1 MEQLRQL
8 GGRLLGKKRVAVIL
22 GLLGLY
28 CPSSLWAEKLDTTF
42 VLDMVID
49 STPCYFTQYN
59 NKGRITQY
67 DIYQNSS
74 SYSSLSTTS
83 YALIDNDDF
92 SHINIGYITDMTGE
106 KVDTI
111 YYIRDK
117 VTKQWIEKKDFPNYK
132 GYSPD
137 KIELRFYNNGM
148 LESIYGSEFVNS
160 STSGHVE
167 FSESGELK
175 EYSNVFHLCYTWD
188 IDEDYLMNYDS
199 FGNITLEYRL
209 NSSSHKGGVA
219 ESSSSYVKTIYKNQ
233 YDNKYNL
240 IEVEEFTESRRR
252 ESSLDAYSSDYDV
265 KGTSRRKMEHS
276 YDSQNRRIK
285 TITYDYIGSNY
296 VLRDSTI
303 YSYGHA
309 LHEGEACL
317 LSLMVSGKTI
327 DSFSPDKYHYD
338 LSDRVY
344 REITYRTPFGS
355 SAETFYDWKTG
366 QVTIHVQGNGSSQD
380 SSNTSIYTIKFATPE
395 SYITSMTNDGE
406 PVEGFSQDKYEYDFM
421 DLPASWS
428 WNLDYEFSLGSTVE
442 KSYDDSTNTLSIRV
456 YGADFKQDSS
466 NVHTYSIRCKA
477 PESYLTSLSFNGS
490 PVDNF
495 SPTTFKYTLGGLYSP
510 QGRTFSYTAFP
521 GSIVTSKVYETSL
534 HITVE
539 NEIIHQ
545 KNEYIIDFPLIEDVC
560 LTSLSI
566 NGNPVD
572 GFSWDKYEYDFS
584 DSLEYHEG
592 EVSYTSLQPGV
603 IVNGIY
609 NGISDD
615 FYRLMTI
622 EEEYYDY
629 DTDILRIHVTLG
641 YVSWGGSVL
650 ATNDSKTTYVIKF
663 KKSKPETFLTSLKL
677 DEIPIDTFS
686 KDNYIYDLSDY
697 SFSAVQN
704 GGGCHKEV
712 SNCRDDGYYIVLS
725 KPKFFNDDTYGIY
738 NSTLRWS
745 NSKYSTFD
753 VSYEEKTGV
762 ISITVKGEDYKED
775 SSNIHVYKILTKKID
790 SLSIYSFEV
799 VYYSGEE
806 WSNNVNVI
814 ANEHE
819 YKAFSPYP
827 TDFTYGRFSYSTI
840 SNVDVTMDNQ
850 YSEEAHTIYYIF
862 SHRTIQSLVDTYSVV
877 LQPCVTSILVGENL
891 TYEAI
896 DKLEHYINREYK
908 AEEFKYELP
917 AGVVATESYDDSTN
931 ILTLTARFGTGDTT
945 SKTEYHIHFR
955 PVDGVDDFLGD
966 QVKLYVTDKTICVD
980 GAEEPISVYNLLGTL
995 VGTGR
1000 GEEARIPVSQA
1011 GVYVVKA
1018 GGKAAKVV
1026 VK

>member
-22 GLLGLY
+22 GLLGLC

-59 NKGRITQY
+59 DKGQIIQY
-67 DIYQNSS
+67 DIYHSS
-74 SYSSLSTTS
+74 SFYSSLSIRG
-83 YALIDNDDF
+83 YALIDDDDF

-106 KVDTI
+106 RMDTI

-117 VTKQWIEKKDFPNYK
+117 VTKQWREKKDFPNYM

-137 KIELRFYNNGM
+137 EIELRFYNNGM
-148 LESIYGSEFVNS
+148 LESINASKSFTS
-160 STSGHVE
+160 FMSGHVE
-167 FSESGELK
+167 FSKSGELK
-175 EYSNVFHLCYTWD
+175 EYSNDYQRHDTWD
-188 IDEDYLMNYDS
+188 INDGYGMNCDS
-199 FGNITLEYRL
+199 FGNINLEIRS

-219 ESSSSYVKTIYKNQ
+219 ESSSSYDKTIYKNQ

-240 IEVEEFTESRRR
+240 IEVEEFTEYRRR
-252 ESSLDAYSSDYDV
+252 ESSLAPYSSNYDV

-317 LSLMVSGKTI
+317 LSLMVSGNTI

-477 PESYLTSLSFNGS
+477 PEAYLTSLSFNGS

-510 QGRTFSYTAFP
+510 QGRTISYTAFP
-521 GSIVTSKVYETSL
+521 GSIVTSTAYETSL

-539 NEIIHQ
+539 NKMIHQ
-545 KNEYIIDFPLIEDVC
+545 ENEYIIDFPLIEDAY

-609 NGISDD
+609 MA
-615 FYRLMTI
+615 YRRVMPI

-641 YVSWGGSVL
+641 YVSLDGIVRE
-650 ATNDSKTTYVIKF
+650 TYDSKTYVIKF
-663 KKSKPETFLTSLKL
+663 KKSKPESFLTSLKL

-697 SFSAVQN
+697 SFFAVQEN
-704 GGGCHKEV
+704 GGVCHKEV

-725 KPKFFNDDTYGIY
+725 KPIFFNDDTYGIY

-762 ISITVKGEDYKED
+762 ISITVKGKDYKED
-775 SSNIHVYKILTKKID
+775 SSNIHVYKILT
-790 SLSIYSFEV
+790 
-799 VYYSGEE
+799 
-806 WSNNVNVI
+806 
-814 ANEHE
+814 
-819 YKAFSPYP
+819 
-827 TDFTYGRFSYSTI
+827 
-840 SNVDVTMDNQ
+840 
-850 YSEEAHTIYYIF
+850 
-862 SHRTIQSLVDTYSVV
+862 
-877 LQPCVTSILVGENL
+877 
-891 TYEAI
+891 
-896 DKLEHYINREYK
+896 
-908 AEEFKYELP
+908 
-917 AGVVATESYDDSTN
+917 
-931 ILTLTARFGTGDTT
+931 
-945 SKTEYHIHFR
+945 HFR
-955 PVDGVDDFLGD
+955 PIDGVDDFLGD
-966 QVKLYVTDKTICVD
+966 QVSLYVTDKTICVD
-980 GAEEPISVYNLLGTL
+980 GATEPVYVYNFRGAL
-995 VGTGR
+995 VGISR
-1000 GEEARIPVSQA
+1000 GEEIRIPVRQT

>member
-1 MEQLRQL
+1 MVQLRQL
-8 GGRLLGKKRVAVIL
+8 GGRLLGKKRVAIIL
-22 GLLGLY
+22 GLLGLC

-59 NKGRITQY
+59 DKGQIIQY
-67 DIYQNSS
+67 DIYHSS
-74 SYSSLSTTS
+74 SFYSSLSIRG
-83 YALIDNDDF
+83 YALIDDDDF

-106 KVDTI
+106 RVDTI

-117 VTKQWIEKKDFPNYK
+117 VTKQWREKKDFPNCM

-137 KIELRFYNNGM
+137 EIELRFYNNGM
-148 LESIYGSEFVNS
+148 LESINASNS
-160 STSGHVE
+160 FISFMSGHVE

-175 EYSNVFHLCYTWD
+175 EYSNDYQLHDTWVIND
-188 IDEDYLMNYDS
+188 GYSMNCDS
-199 FGNITLEYRL
+199 FGNINLEIRS
-209 NSSSHKGGVA
+209 NSGSHRGGVA
-219 ESSSSYVKTIYKNQ
+219 ESSSSYDKTIYKNQ

-240 IEVEEFTESRRR
+240 IEVEEFTEYRSSR
-252 ESSLDAYSSDYDV
+252 SSLDSYSYDYDV
-265 KGTSRRKMEHS
+265 EGTSRRKMEHS

-317 LSLMVSGKTI
+317 LSLMVSGNTI

-428 WNLDYEFSLGSTVE
+428 WNLDYEFSLGSTV
-442 KSYDDSTNTLSIRV
+442 KKNYDYLTNTLSIRV

-477 PESYLTSLSFNGS
+477 PKAYLTSLSFNGS

-510 QGRTFSYTAFP
+510 QGRTISYTAFP
-521 GSIVTSKVYETSL
+521 GSIVTSTAYETSL

-545 KNEYIIDFPLIEDVC
+545 ENEYIIDFPLIEDVC

-609 NGISDD
+609 NGISVGN
-615 FYRLMTI
+615 FRRLMTI

-641 YVSWGGSVL
+641 SVSLDGSVW

-663 KKSKPETFLTSLKL
+663 KKSKPESFLTSLKL

-704 GGGCHKEV
+704 GGVCHKEV
-712 SNCRDDGYYIVLS
+712 SDCRDDGYYIVLS
-725 KPKFFNDDTYGIY
+725 KPKFFNDDTYGFY

-762 ISITVKGEDYKED
+762 ISITVKGKDYKED
-775 SSNIHVYKILTKKID
+775 SSNIHVYKILT
-790 SLSIYSFEV
+790 
-799 VYYSGEE
+799 
-806 WSNNVNVI
+806 
-814 ANEHE
+814 
-819 YKAFSPYP
+819 
-827 TDFTYGRFSYSTI
+827 
-840 SNVDVTMDNQ
+840 
-850 YSEEAHTIYYIF
+850 
-862 SHRTIQSLVDTYSVV
+862 
-877 LQPCVTSILVGENL
+877 
-891 TYEAI
+891 
-896 DKLEHYINREYK
+896 
-908 AEEFKYELP
+908 
-917 AGVVATESYDDSTN
+917 
-931 ILTLTARFGTGDTT
+931 
-945 SKTEYHIHFR
+945 HFR
-955 PVDGVDDFLGD
+955 PIDGVDDFLGD
-966 QVKLYVTDKTICVD
+966 QVKLYVMDKTICVD
-980 GAEEPISVYNLLGTL
+980 GATEPVYVYNFQGAL
-995 VGTGR
+995 VGISR
-1000 GEEARIPVSQA
+1000 SEEARIPVSQA

>member
-8 GGRLLGKKRVAVIL
+8 GGRLLGKKRIAVIL
-22 GLLGLY
+22 GLLGLC

-49 STPCYFTQYN
+49 TTPCYFTQYN
-59 NKGRITQY
+59 DKGQIIQY
-67 DIYQNSS
+67 DIYHSS
-74 SYSSLSTTS
+74 SFYSSLSIRG
-83 YALIDNDDF
+83 YALIDDDDF

-106 KVDTI
+106 RVDTI

-117 VTKQWIEKKDFPNYK
+117 VTKQWREKKDFPNYM

-137 KIELRFYNNGM
+137 EIELRFYNNGM
-148 LESIYGSEFVNS
+148 LESINASNS
-160 STSGHVE
+160 FISFMSGHVE

-175 EYSNVFHLCYTWD
+175 EYSNDYQLHDTWVIND
-188 IDEDYLMNYDS
+188 GYGMNCDS
-199 FGNITLEYRL
+199 FGNINLEIRS
-209 NSSSHKGGVA
+209 NSGSHRGGVA
-219 ESSSSYVKTIYKNQ
+219 ESSSSYDKTIYKNQ

-240 IEVEEFTESRRR
+240 IEVEEFTEYRSSR
-252 ESSLDAYSSDYDV
+252 SSLDSYSYDYDV
-265 KGTSRRKMEHS
+265 EGTSRRKMEHS

-317 LSLMVSGKTI
+317 LSLMVSGNTI

-428 WNLDYEFSLGSTVE
+428 WNLDYEFSLGSTV
-442 KSYDDSTNTLSIRV
+442 KKNYDYLTNTLSIRV

-477 PESYLTSLSFNGS
+477 PEAYLTSLSFNGS

-521 GSIVTSKVYETSL
+521 GSIVTSEAYETSL

-539 NEIIHQ
+539 NEIIH
-545 KNEYIIDFPLIEDVC
+545 KKKEYIIDLPLIEDVC

-592 EVSYTSLQPGV
+592 GVSYTSLQPGV

-609 NGISDD
+609 NGISVGN
-615 FYRLMTI
+615 FRMMMTI

-641 YVSWGGSVL
+641 YVSLDGSVW
-650 ATNDSKTTYVIKF
+650 AKNDDSKTTYVIKF
-663 KKSKPETFLTSLKL
+663 KKSKPESFLTSLKL

-704 GGGCHKEV
+704 GGVCHKEV
-712 SNCRDDGYYIVLS
+712 SDCRDDGYYIVLS
-725 KPKFFNDDTYGIY
+725 KPKFFNDDTYGFY

-762 ISITVKGEDYKED
+762 ISITVKGKDYKED
-775 SSNIHVYKILTKKID
+775 SSNIHVYKILT
-790 SLSIYSFEV
+790 
-799 VYYSGEE
+799 
-806 WSNNVNVI
+806 
-814 ANEHE
+814 
-819 YKAFSPYP
+819 
-827 TDFTYGRFSYSTI
+827 
-840 SNVDVTMDNQ
+840 
-850 YSEEAHTIYYIF
+850 
-862 SHRTIQSLVDTYSVV
+862 
-877 LQPCVTSILVGENL
+877 
-891 TYEAI
+891 
-896 DKLEHYINREYK
+896 
-908 AEEFKYELP
+908 
-917 AGVVATESYDDSTN
+917 
-931 ILTLTARFGTGDTT
+931 
-945 SKTEYHIHFR
+945 HFR
-955 PVDGVDDFLGD
+955 PIDGVDDFLGD

-980 GAEEPISVYNLLGTL
+980 GATEPVYVYNFRGAL
-995 VGTGR
+995 VGISR
-1000 GEEARIPVSQA
+1000 SEEARIPVRQA
-1011 GVYVVKA
+1011 GVYVVRS